1 VPDEDAST
9 LVIKQHSLQK
19 NVAFQQKLR
28 DDPNEARI
36 RAGAMPPSFGGGI
49 AMNHAPRGKTGMQFD
64 LLLRGGRLV
73 DPASGLD
80 ARRDV
85 AIAGGVIAAI
95 DTDIPTDRA
104 ASVVDAAGRIVT
116 PGLIDLH
123 SHVYWGG
130 TSLGVDADRLAAK
143 SGTTTF
149 IDAGSAGAG
158 NFLGFRR
165 HVMERSRVR
174 ILAYVNIS
182 FAGIFGFSHTV
193 MVGECAD
200 LRLCDPR
207 EVVAAVREHRDVVV
221 GVKVRSGRIAGGAS
235 GIAPVDLALEA
246 ADQVGMPLMAHIDEP
261 PPGRS
266 EVLPRLRR
274 GDVLTH
280 CFRPFPNAP
289 IFASGAVRPDMLLA
303 RERGVIFDIGHGMGS
318 FDFDVA
324 RAMLREGLAPDVI
337 SSDVHLYCVEGP
349 AFDILVC
356 MSKLLAL
363 GMPFLDILRAAT
375 QNPAD
380 AIARPDL
387 GRLSVGSPA
396 DVAILKLQPGRFTFV
411 DATGGELVAGE
422 RLVSEGIVAGGVW
435 WPNDPA
441 DHDETERFHAHAHHT
456 HVDIAARHFRCTP
469 A

>member
-1 VPDEDAST
+1 
-9 LVIKQHSLQK
+9 
-19 NVAFQQKLR
+19 
-28 DDPNEARI
+28 
-36 RAGAMPPSFGGGI
+36 
-49 AMNHAPRGKTGMQFD
+49 MQID

-80 ARRDV
+80 ARRDI
-85 AIAGGVIAAI
+85 AISGDRIAAI
-95 DTDIPTDRA
+95 EPDIPADRA
-104 ASVVDAAGRIVT
+104 AKVVDATGCTLT

-130 TSLGVDADRLAAK
+130 TSLGVDADRIAAK

-174 ILAYVNIS
+174 ILAYMNIS
-182 FAGIFGFSHTV
+182 FAGIFGFSGTV

-207 EVVAAVREHRDVVV
+207 EAVAAAREHRDVIV
-221 GVKVRSGRIAGGAS
+221 GMKVRSGRFAGGTS

-274 GDVLTH
+274 GDILTH

-289 IFASGAVRPDMLLA
+289 VFASGTVRPDMFLA

-318 FDFDVA
+318 FDFEVA

-337 SSDVHLYCVEGP
+337 SSDVHLYCVDGP

-356 MSKLLAL
+356 MSKLVAL
-363 GMPFLDILRAAT
+363 GMPLTQVIRAAT
-375 QNPAD
+375 LNPAE

-387 GRLSVGSPA
+387 GRLAVGGPA
-396 DVAILKLQPGRFTFV
+396 DIAVLKSLAGRFTFI
-411 DATGGELVAGE
+411 DATGATLEAPE
-422 RLVSEGIVAGGVW
+422 RLVSEGIVASGVW
-435 WPNDPA
+435 WPNVSA
-441 DHDETERFHAHAHHT
+441 DHDETERFQPRAACT
-456 HVDIAARHFRCTP
+456 HVDVAARHFSCT
-469 A
+469 AV

>member
-1 VPDEDAST
+1 
-9 LVIKQHSLQK
+9 
-19 NVAFQQKLR
+19 
-28 DDPNEARI
+28 
-36 RAGAMPPSFGGGI
+36 
-49 AMNHAPRGKTGMQFD
+49 MQFD
-64 LLLRGGRLV
+64 LLLKGGRLI

-80 ARRDV
+80 APRDV
-85 AIAGGVIAAI
+85 AVSNGRIAAI
-95 DTDIPTDRA
+95 EKNIPADRA
-104 ASVVDAAGRIVT
+104 ARVIDVAGCLVT

-165 HVMERSRVR
+165 HVMERSKVR

-193 MVGECAD
+193 MVGECGD

-207 EVVAAVREHRDVVV
+207 EVLAAVREHGDVIV
-221 GVKVRSGRIAGGAS
+221 GVKVRSGRIAGGTS
-235 GIAPVDLALEA
+235 GIAPVDIALEA
-246 ADQVGMPLMAHIDEP
+246 ADKIGLPLMAHIDEP

-289 IFASGAVRPDMLLA
+289 VFASGAVRPDMRLA

-318 FDFDVA
+318 FDFEVA
-324 RAMLREGLAPDVI
+324 KLMLREGLAPDVI
-337 SSDVHLYCVEGP
+337 SSDLHLYCVDGP

-356 MSKLLAL
+356 MSKLMAL
-363 GMPFLDILRAAT
+363 GMPLHEVLRAAT
-375 QNPAD
+375 QRPAE
-380 AIARPDL
+380 AIGRSEL
-387 GRLSVGSPA
+387 GTLSVGGVA
-396 DVAILKLQPGRFTFV
+396 DIAVLRLQSGRFTFV
-411 DATGGELVAGE
+411 DSVGASLVAE
-422 RLVSEGIVAGGVW
+422 QRLLSEGIVAGGIW
-435 WPNDPA
+435 WPN
-441 DHDETERFHAHAHHT
+441 ETAGNASDLERFEPHAHHT
-456 HVDIAARHFRCTP
+456 HVDVAMRHFGRNT
-469 A
+469 